1 MGGEYRA
8 HLSLASRG
16 IPQPELAQAPSRRA
30 SRDQSAVDVRRRRH
44 RERALPPV
52 CVSRTEKM
60 SEDDVGSPN
69 FSLARDPKISQI
81 FGFARPFS
89 ARSDEINPK

>member
-44 RERALPPV
+44 RERAPPRV
-52 CVSRTEKM
+52 CVT
-60 SEDDVGSPN
+60 D
-69 FSLARDPKISQI
+69 
-81 FGFARPFS
+81 
-89 ARSDEINPK
+89 